1 MKHIEYNWTQLMQD
15 CEMIAEALR
24 YRDDKYKI
32 KWIYGPPR
40 GGCIFA
46 VILSHKLNAKYLTTL
61 KEKHNPLNTLIVDD
75 VSDTGATLKD
85 LVRRKPYVTA
95 TAFIKPQTIYIPNI
109 YCRTVSNKTWID
121 YPWEK
126 Y

>member
-1 MKHIEYNWTQLMQD
+1 MKHIQYTWTELMHD
-15 CEMIAEALR
+15 CEMIAKALVNR
-24 YRDDKYKI
+24 PEQYKI

-61 KEKHNPLNTLIVDD
+61 KEKHNPLNTCIIDD
-75 VSDTGATLKD
+75 VSDTGATLKK
-85 LVRRKPYVTA
+85 LVGKKPYVTA
-95 TAFIKPQTIYIPNI
+95 TAFIKPQTVYIPNI
-109 YCRTVSNKTWID
+109 YCRTVSNKTWIC